1 MNEIIGPLNLNN
13 IVGKQINFEG
23 AITFDRNDKIFIT
36 PTMLD
41 LGN

>member
-1 MNEIIGPLNLNN
+1 MNEIIGPLNLN
-13 IVGKQINFEG
+13 IVGKKLVFEG